1 MARAELP
8 DSSPSSPRPSPVI
21 ERFGLTG
28 PSTKLDLSTQAWRR
42 DLADVALAGTALA
55 SHYARPVLRTCTV
68 ERAEVHAAPSSDAA
82 CVGELAQGERFA
94 LLDQASGWSWGYCL
108 RDHRV
113 GYVSSAALARETD
126 AGR

>member
-8 DSSPSSPRPSPVI
+8 DSSPSSPQPSPDI

-28 PSTKLDLSTQAWRR
+28 PSTQLDPTTQAWRR
-42 DLADVALAGTALA
+42 DLADIALAGTALA
-55 SHYARPVLRTCTV
+55 SHYARPVLRFCTV
-68 ERAEVHAAPSSDAA
+68 ERAGVHAAPSRDAA
-82 CVGELAQGERFA
+82 CVGELGRGERFA

-113 GYVSSAALARETD
+113 GYVPSAALAREAD
-126 AGR
+126 LGR